1 MVNSVNRRRASR
13 KKNTYGMGSGV
24 TKQSNT
30 ANRRKRKSPSSVVAS
45 PSKSRQTNEAKSQ
58 ANMRALRAKTVTAK
72 STAKAEKISP
82 TKSMTRTVTNK
93 TTETKPKTT
102 YDQAWE
108 KNFKVHPTGGTR
120 EDKYG
125 NIYDNTP
132 EGKAQFK
139 KDADAWNKKN
149 KK

>member
-72 STAKAEKISP
+72 KTSP
-82 TKSMTRTVTNK
+82 ASSKFGVGSGKFKMHKGKKMANVSKEQLNK
-93 TTETKPKTT
+93 TGMSLRA
-102 YDQAWE
+102 YM
-108 KNFKVHPTGGTR
+108 NS
-120 EDKYG
+120 
-125 NIYDNTP
+125 
-132 EGKAQFK
+132 
-139 KDADAWNKKN
+139 WNKTGKRPT
-149 KK
+149 